1 MARFVLAL
9 PGNRV
14 TEVYGKQL
22 LRSGSSVGAN
32 YRSACRARSD
42 AEMAAK
48 LGIAEEEADES
59 QYWLELL
66 METGLGDVAE
76 AKLLHE
82 ELNEIISIL
91 VVSRRTLNKRLT
103 EQGNQRR

>member
-1 MARFVLAL
+1 
-9 PGNRV
+9 
-14 TEVYGKQL
+14 
-22 LRSGSSVGAN
+22 
-32 YRSACRARSD
+32 
-42 AEMAAK
+42 MAAK

-66 METGLGDVAE
+66 MESGFGDTAE

-91 VVSRRTLNKRLT
+91 VASRRTLNKRLI
-103 EQGNQRR
+103 EHGNQRR